1 MNPERECD
9 KPADWEDDVVL
20 IRNPDGT
27 ITELK
32 EDEDAPDT

>member
-1 MNPERECD
+1 MERECD
-9 KPADWEDDVVL
+9 KPADWQEDVVL

-32 EDEDAPDT
+32 EEDEDASDD